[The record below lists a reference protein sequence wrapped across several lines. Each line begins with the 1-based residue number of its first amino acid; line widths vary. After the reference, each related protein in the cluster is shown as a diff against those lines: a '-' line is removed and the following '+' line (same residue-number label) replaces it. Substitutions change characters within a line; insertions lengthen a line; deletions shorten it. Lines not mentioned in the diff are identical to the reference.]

1 MQLMEL
7 LAMISAFGVSS
18 TSLLEALN
26 QFPPMLGCLVFG
38 SLLMA
43 IISSCDICLFL
54 RVAMVHAYVYLDLY
68 NLNLN
73 QLLLAIIVH

>member
-26 QFPPMLGCLVFG
+26 QFSPMLGFLVFG

-54 RVAMVHAYVYLDLY
+54 RAAMVHVYLDLY